1 MADTK
6 TDTAPQLIVSAAP
19 HLRTADSVEKIMYSV
34 VLALLPALAGAVYY
48 FGWQALWITGI
59 AVATAVITEAAIQ
72 KCRKVPIT
80 ALDGSAIVTGIL
92 LAFNVPPGVPWWIPV
107 IGTVFAIALGKH
119 VFGGLGLNP
128 MNPALLGRAFLMA
141 SWPVLMTTGWSAPTG
156 GTTSGVAA
164 VTSATPLMAV
174 KEAMRNLAL
183 GINVEQSQALVDS
196 ASTAKVY
203 WSLFAGSVGG
213 CIGETSALAILIG
226 GLILIILH
234 ISNWRIP
241 VSYLGTVVVFSGI
254 LWLINP
260 AQYPDPIFHLFSGGL
275 MLGAFFMAT
284 DMVTSPITNLG
295 AWIFGIGAGFLVV
308 LIRQFGG
315 LPEGVMYSILLMNGF
330 VPLIN
335 RYTRPKYFGEVKS

>member
-1 MADTK
+1 MAETK

-19 HLRTADSVEKIMYSV
+19 HLRTADSVEKVMYSV

-59 AVATAVITEAAIQ
+59 AVLTAVVTEAAIQ
-72 KCRKVPIT
+72 KFRNVPIT

-92 LAFNVPPGVPWWIPV
+92 LAYNLPPSVPWWMPV
-107 IGTVFAIALGKH
+107 VGTIFAIALGKH

-183 GINVEQSQALVDS
+183 GINVEHSRALVES

-203 WSLFAGSVGG
+203 WSLFVGSVGG
-213 CIGETSALAILIG
+213 CIGETSALLLLVGAAYLFYKKYINYRIPLSYIGTVAILGWIFGGDGYYKGDWMFHILAG
-226 GLILIILH
+226 GL
-234 ISNWRIP
+234 
-241 VSYLGTVVVFSGI
+241 V
-254 LWLINP
+254 
-260 AQYPDPIFHLFSGGL
+260 
-275 MLGAFFMAT
+275 LGAFFMAT
-284 DMVTSPITNLG
+284 DMVTTPSSPLG
-295 AWIFGIGAGFLVV
+295 QWIFGFGCGLLTIIIRLV
-308 LIRQFGG
+308 GG
-315 LPEGVMYSILLMNGF
+315 YPEGVSYSILIMNI
-330 VPLIN
+330 VTPLLD
-335 RYTRPKYFGEVKS
+335 RYTKPKVFGA

>member
-213 CIGETSALAILIG
+213 CIGETSALLLLIGAAYLFYKKYINYRIPLSFIGTVAILGWIFGGEGYFNGDWLFHVLAG
-226 GLILIILH
+226 GL
-234 ISNWRIP
+234 
-241 VSYLGTVVVFSGI
+241 V
-254 LWLINP
+254 
-260 AQYPDPIFHLFSGGL
+260 
-275 MLGAFFMAT
+275 LGAFFMAT
-284 DMVTSPITNLG
+284 DMVTSPSSPLG
-295 AWIFGIGAGFLVV
+295 QWIFGFGCGLLTIVIRLV
-308 LIRQFGG
+308 GG
-315 LPEGVMYSILLMNGF
+315 YPEGVSYSILIMNI
-330 VPLIN
+330 VTPLLD
-335 RYTRPKYFGEVKS
+335 RYTKPKVFGA